1 LLARAEIVT
10 GLSSFSRPCW
20 MRSTAMRHVIIFA
33 IDAVGRTR
41 SAFSS
46 K

>member
-1 LLARAEIVT
+1 LLALAEMAT
-10 GLSSFSRPCW
+10 GLSSLSSPW
-20 MRSTAMRHVIIFA
+20 DSRSTAMRHVIIFA
-33 IDAVGRTR
+33 MEAVGRTR